1 MRAAGSRVGR
11 LPREVRTRVNQWIAD
26 AVPAAEIA
34 TRLGSE
40 GRAEVTAAN
49 GESWRQSGYLD
60 YLEQV
65 ERLNQ
70 IRLRSEAS
78 VEMVK
83 VIAERGKVPITEAND
98 ILVASLIS
106 EALESFDVSMLR
118 EALAESPK
126 RFFNLAS
133 AVTAQAAER
142 VKREKLELE
151 FAKFKEVVEGRRQK
165 LETSL
170 KEASRHGG
178 ITPETLA
185 KIQEELRLL

>member
-34 TRLGSE
+34 SRLGSE

-49 GESWRQSGYLD
+49 VESWRQSGYLD

-142 VKREKLELE
+142 VKRERLELE
-151 FAKFKEVVEGRRQK
+151 FDKFKEAVEGRRQK